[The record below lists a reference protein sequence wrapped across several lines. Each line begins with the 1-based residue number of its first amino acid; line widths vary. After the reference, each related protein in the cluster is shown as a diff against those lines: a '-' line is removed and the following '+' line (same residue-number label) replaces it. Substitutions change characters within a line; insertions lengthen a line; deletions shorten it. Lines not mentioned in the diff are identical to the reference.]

1 MRSSTITTMVR
12 RRAARATGLAAVAG
26 AAFAISASPAT
37 AVDFGHLS
45 AEITDL
51 AGSATRQA
59 GAHPDSAVSFYVPPL
74 DAENPQSFPEEQPH
88 RFQIDLPPGFVGNP
102 LAAERC
108 ADSAL
113 KAGDYGNNAV
123 CPVGSQV
130 GIARLFGN
138 NGSWTPPSEVPV
150 YNVVPP
156 ADKPAIFAFNYLGTV
171 VKITPSIR
179 PGDHGVTID
188 SGVIGQGALYF
199 GAKVTL
205 WGVPADSA
213 HDPSRWEP
221 KYGGYMIARPGVSH
235 SQRRPFL
242 SLPTSCTGRPETLTA
257 RLDGWGSVGQFATR
271 QLTTDVNDMPF
282 TNVGCGRLPFAPSVL
297 AEAPSR
303 SVESPTGLDVE
314 LKVPQVD
321 APDGLSTAHVR
332 DVTVALP
339 EGMVVSPSS
348 APGLEACSP
357 AQIGLGVDAE
367 PTCPRASKLGTVTA
381 ETPLLED
388 ALAGEVFL
396 AQQNENPF
404 GSMLAMYLVVRG
416 PGVLVKIPGRVDA
429 DPVTGRLTATFKNNP
444 QLPFSVLRVK
454 LPGGENAPLATPASC
469 GTHQTATN
477 IVSWAT
483 PAVLPFSTPMTIDQ
497 GCDRGGFSPAVS
509 AGSTNTAAGEHSTFA
524 LRIQRAD
531 GQQHVRSVTTTMP
544 AGLLA
549 NIASVP
555 LCGEAQA
562 NAGTCDDASQVGT
575 TRTAAG
581 PGTSPL
587 TLPGKVFLT
596 GGYKGGQYGLAIV
609 VRALAG
615 PFDLGTVVVRAS
627 ISVDPIDAHVTV
639 VSDDVPNVLSVKGKD
654 GVSNGFK
661 LLIRDIQVNVDRPS
675 FIINPTSC
683 APKAIG
689 GTIGSYGGATATISQ
704 RFQVDGCAGL
714 DLKPDL
720 ALTLSGKGQTT
731 DGKHPAVSAVLT
743 QHSGQSNLSKVRVAL
758 PLSLALDPDNA
769 NGLCEF
775 VDGSKVEPT
784 CPKASIVGK
793 ATAVTPILNEP
804 LTGPVY
810 FVKNVRK
817 DPKSGREIRTLP
829 KLVLPLV
836 GPNGIKLTLTGTSAV
851 ENDHLVTTFDN
862 IPDAPVSSFKLDII
876 GGKGGILTVSNADI
890 CKSTQVAEKQVDGQN
905 GKDADTSVS
914 IQTPNCPLKVVS
926 KKIGKT
932 SVAVRVSGLGA
943 GKVTV
948 TGRGIKK
955 TSKSIASATVAT
967 ITAKRTKGKP
977 GKVTVSFDPAGP
989 AKARKITK

>member
-1 MRSSTITTMVR
+1 MRSSSINTMLR
-12 RRAARATGLAAVAG
+12 HRAGRALSLAAAAG
-26 AAFAISASPAT
+26 AAFAIGAPPAM
-37 AVDFGHLS
+37 ALEFDQLS
-45 AEITDL
+45 AEVTDL
-51 AGSATRQA
+51 AGNATRQA
-59 GAHPDSAVSFYVPPL
+59 GAHPDSAVSFYVRPV
-74 DAENPQSFPEEQPH
+74 DAENPQSFPEQQPH
-88 RFQIDLPPGFVGNP
+88 RFQIDLPPGLVGNP
-102 LAAERC
+102 LAADRC

-113 KAGDYGNNAV
+113 KAGENGNNAV
-123 CPVGSQV
+123 CPVSSQV
-130 GIARLFGN
+130 GIARVLGIG
-138 NGSWTPPSEVPV
+138 GSWTPPSEVPV

-156 ADKPAIFAFNYLGTV
+156 DDKPAIFAFNYLGTV

-188 SGVIGQGALYF
+188 SGVISQGALYF

-213 HDPSRWEP
+213 HDPDRWEP
-221 KYGGYMIARPGVSH
+221 KFGGFMIARPGLSH
-235 SQRRPFL
+235 SERRPFL

-257 RLDGWGSVGQFATR
+257 RLDGWGSVGQFTTR
-271 QLTTDVNDMPF
+271 ELTTDPNDVPF
-282 TNVGCGRLPFAPSVL
+282 TNVGCDRLPFAPSALV
-297 AEAPSR
+297 EAPSR
-303 SVESPTGLDVE
+303 TAESPTGLDVE
-314 LKVPQVD
+314 LEVPQAD
-321 APDGLSTAHVR
+321 SPDGLSTAHVR
-332 DVTVALP
+332 DVTVELP

-367 PTCPRASKLGTVTA
+367 PSCPRASKLGTVTA
-381 ETPLLED
+381 ETPLLKEP
-388 ALAGEVFL
+388 LAGEVFL
-396 AQQNENPF
+396 AQPNENPF

-454 LPGGENAPLATPASC
+454 LPGGENAPLATPAAC
-469 GTHQTATN
+469 GTHQTTTD

-483 PAVLPFSTPMTIDQ
+483 PEVHPFSTPMAIDQ
-497 GCDRGGFSPAVS
+497 GCDRGGFAPSVT

-549 NIASVP
+549 DIASVP

-615 PFDLGTVVVRAS
+615 PFDLGIVVVRAS
-627 ISVDPIDAHVTV
+627 ISVDPLDAHVTV
-639 VSDDVPNVLSVKGKD
+639 VSDDVPNILSVKGRD

-661 LLIRDIQVNVDRPS
+661 LLLRDIQVNVDRPS
-675 FIINPTSC
+675 FILNPTSC
-683 APKAIG
+683 AAKSIG
-689 GTIGSYGGATATISQ
+689 GSIGSYGGATVPIAE

-714 DLKPDL
+714 DLKPSL

-743 QHSGQSNLSKVRVAL
+743 QPGGQSNLKKVRVAL
-758 PLSLALDPDNA
+758 PLSLALDTENA

-775 VDGSKVEPT
+775 ADGSKVEPT
-784 CPKASIVGK
+784 CPKASIVGT
-793 ATAVTPILNEP
+793 ATAVTPILNQP

-810 FVKNVRK
+810 FVKNIRK
-817 DPKSGREIRTLP
+817 DPKSGRDIRTLP
-829 KLVLPLV
+829 KLVIPMV
-836 GPNGIKLTLTGTSAV
+836 GPNGVKLTLTGTSDV

-862 IPDAPVSSFKLDII
+862 IPDAPVSSFKLNII
-876 GGKGGILTVSNADI
+876 GGKGGILTVSDADI
-890 CKSTQVAEKQVDGQN
+890 CKATQVAEQQADGQN
-905 GKDADTSVS
+905 GKDADASVF
-914 IQTPNCPLKVVS
+914 IQTPSCPLKVVS
-926 KKIGKT
+926 KKAGKT
-932 SVAVRVSGLGA
+932 SVAVKVSGLGA

-948 TGRGIKK
+948 SGKGIKK
-955 TSKSIASATVAT
+955 TSKTIANATVAT
-967 ITAKRTKGKP
+967 ITAKRSKGKP
-977 GKVTVSFDPAGP
+977 AKVTVTYDPAGP
-989 AKARKITK
+989 AKPRRTTK

>member
-1 MRSSTITTMVR
+1 LTN
-12 RRAARATGLAAVAG
+12 TGC
-26 AAFAISASPAT
+26 
-37 AVDFGHLS
+37 
-45 AEITDL
+45 
-51 AGSATRQA
+51 
-59 GAHPDSAVSFYVPPL
+59 
-74 DAENPQSFPEEQPH
+74 
-88 RFQIDLPPGFVGNP
+88 
-102 LAAERC
+102 ER
-108 ADSAL
+108 
-113 KAGDYGNNAV
+113 V
-123 CPVGSQV
+123 
-130 GIARLFGN
+130 
-138 NGSWTPPSEVPV
+138 
-150 YNVVPP
+150 
-156 ADKPAIFAFNYLGTV
+156 
-171 VKITPSIR
+171 
-179 PGDHGVTID
+179 
-188 SGVIGQGALYF
+188 
-199 GAKVTL
+199 
-205 WGVPADSA
+205 
-213 HDPSRWEP
+213 
-221 KYGGYMIARPGVSH
+221 
-235 SQRRPFL
+235 
-242 SLPTSCTGRPETLTA
+242 
-257 RLDGWGSVGQFATR
+257 
-271 QLTTDVNDMPF
+271 
-282 TNVGCGRLPFAPSVL
+282 PFAPSVL

-314 LKVPQVD
+314 LKVPQGE

-357 AQIGLGVDAE
+357 SQIGLGTDAE
-367 PTCPRASKLGTVTA
+367 PTCPRASKLGTIVA
-381 ETPLLED
+381 ETPLLEEP
-388 ALAGEVFL
+388 LAGEVFL
-396 AQQNENPF
+396 AQPNENPF
-404 GSMLAMYLVVRG
+404 GSMLGMYMVVRG
-416 PGVLVKIPGRVDA
+416 PGVLVKIPGRVNA
-429 DPVTGRLTATFKNNP
+429 DPSTGRVTATFKNNP
-444 QLPFSVLRVK
+444 QLPFSALRVK

-469 GTHQTATN
+469 GTHQTATG

-483 PAVLPFSTPMTIDQ
+483 PEVHSLSTPMTIDQ
-497 GCDRGGFSPAVS
+497 GCDRGGFAPAVS
-509 AGSTNTAAGEHSTFA
+509 AGSVGTAAGEHSTFA

-544 AGLLA
+544 TGLLA

-562 NAGTCDDASQVGT
+562 NAGTCDEASQVGS

-609 VRALAG
+609 VRAVAG

-639 VSDDVPNVLSVKGKD
+639 VSDDVPNILAVKGKD
-654 GVSNGFK
+654 GVANGFK
-661 LLIRDIQVNVDRPS
+661 LLLRDIQVNVDRPS

-689 GTIGSYGGATATISQ
+689 GSIGSYGGTTVPIAA

-714 DLKPDL
+714 DLQPGL

-731 DGKHPAVSAVLT
+731 DGKHPAVAAVLT
-743 QHSGQSNLSKVRVAL
+743 QKPGQANLSKVRVAL

-784 CPKASIVGK
+784 CPKASVVGT

-817 DPKSGREIRTLP
+817 DPKSGREIKTLP
-829 KLVLPLV
+829 KLVVPLI

-851 ENDHLVTTFDN
+851 ENDHLVTTFEN
-862 IPDAPVSSFKLDII
+862 IPDAPVSSFKLNII
-876 GGKGGILTVSNADI
+876 GGKGGVLTVSGADI
-890 CKSTQVAEKQVDGQN
+890 CKSTQIADQQVDGQN
-905 GKDADTSVS
+905 GKNADTSIS
-914 IQTPNCPLKVVS
+914 IQTPSCPLKVVS
-926 KKIGKT
+926 KKVGKT
-932 SVAVRVSGLGA
+932 SVAVKVSGLGA

-948 TGRGIKK
+948 SGKGIKK
-955 TSKSIASATVAT
+955 TTKTIAKATVAT

-977 GKVTVSFDPAGP
+977 AKVTVSFDPVGP
-989 AKARKITK
+989 AKARKTSK

>member
-1 MRSSTITTMVR
+1 MLR
-12 RRAARATGLAAVAG
+12 RRATRAVGLVAVAG
-26 AAFAISASPAT
+26 AAFAASTPPAV
-37 AVDFGHLS
+37 ALEFEHLS
-45 AEITDL
+45 TEVTDL
-51 AGSATRQA
+51 AGNATRQA
-59 GAHPDSAVSFYVPPL
+59 GSHPDSAVAFWVRPVDP
-74 DAENPQSFPEEQPH
+74 ENPQSFPEQLPH
-88 RFQIDLPPGFVGNP
+88 RFQIDVPPGLVGNP

-108 ADSAL
+108 EDPGL
-113 KAGDYGNNAV
+113 KAGENGNTAV
-123 CPVGSQV
+123 CPVASQV
-130 GIARLFGN
+130 GIARVYLA
-138 NGSWTPPSEVPV
+138 NGAWTPTGSEVPV

-156 ADKPAIFAFNYLGTV
+156 ADKPAIFAFNFNGAV

-188 SGVIGQGALYF
+188 SGVISQGALVF

-205 WGVPADSA
+205 WGVPADRA
-213 HDPSRWEP
+213 HDVNRWEP
-221 KYGGYMIARPGVSH
+221 KFGGFLVERPGVSH
-235 SQRRPFL
+235 SERKPFL
-242 SLPTSCTGRPETLTA
+242 SLPTSCPGRPETLTA
-257 RLDGWGSVGQFATR
+257 RLDGWASIGQFTSR
-271 QLTTDVNDMPF
+271 ELTTDANDVPL
-282 TNVGCGRLPFAPSVL
+282 TNVGCERLPFAPSVA

-303 SVESPTGLDVE
+303 TVESPTGLDVE
-314 LKVPQVD
+314 LKVPQ
-321 APDGLSTAHVR
+321 AESPDGLSTAHVR
-332 DVTVALP
+332 DVTVTLP
-339 EGMVVSPSS
+339 DGMVVSPSS
-348 APGLEACSP
+348 APGLDACSP
-357 AQIGLGVDAE
+357 AQIGIGVDAE
-367 PTCPRASKLGTVTA
+367 PTCPRASKLGTVVA

-388 ALAGEVFL
+388 SLAGEVFL
-396 AQQNENPF
+396 AQPNENPF
-404 GSMLAMYLVVRG
+404 GAMLAMYVVVRG
-416 PGVLVKIPGRVDA
+416 PGVLVKIPGRVNA
-429 DPVTGRLTATFKNNP
+429 DPVTGQLTATFKNNP
-444 QLPFSVLRVK
+444 QLPVSALRVK

-483 PAVLPFSTPMTIDQ
+483 PEVHPFTTPMAIDQ
-497 GCDRGGFSPAVS
+497 GCDRGGFAPAVS
-509 AGSTNTAAGEHSTFA
+509 VGSVGTAAGKHATFA

-549 NIASVP
+549 NISSVP
-555 LCGEAQA
+555 LCGEAEA
-562 NAGTCDDASQVGT
+562 NAGTCGDASQVGT

-596 GGYKGGQYGLAIV
+596 GGYKGGQYGLAVV
-609 VRALAG
+609 VRAVAG

-627 ISVDPIDAHVTV
+627 ISIDPIDAHVTV
-639 VSDDVPNVLSVKGKD
+639 VSDDVPNILSVKGKD

-661 LLIRDIQVNVDRPS
+661 LLLRDIQVNVDRPS

-683 APKAIG
+683 APKSIG
-689 GTIGSYGGATATISQ
+689 GSIGSYGGATAAISQ

-714 DLKPDL
+714 DLKPSL

-731 DGKHPAVSAVLT
+731 DGKHPAISAVLT
-743 QHSGQSNLSKVRVAL
+743 QQPGQSNLEKVRVAL

-793 ATAVTPILNEP
+793 ATATTPILNEP

-810 FVKNVRK
+810 FVKNIRK

-836 GPNGIKLTLTGTSAV
+836 GPNGIKLTLTGTSDV
-851 ENDHLVTTFDN
+851 ENNRLVTTFDN
-862 IPDAPVSSFKLDII
+862 VPDAPVSSFKMNII
-876 GGKGGILTVSNADI
+876 GGKGGILAVSGADI
-890 CKSTQVAEKQVDGQN
+890 CKGTQVADQQVDGQN
-905 GKDADTSVS
+905 GKDADASVS
-914 IQTPNCPLKVVS
+914 IQTPSCPLKVVS
-926 KKIGKT
+926 KKVGKS
-932 SVAVRVSGLGA
+932 SVAVKVSGLGA

-948 TGRGIKK
+948 SGRGIKK
-955 TSKSIASATVAT
+955 TTKSISKATVAT

-977 GKVTVSFDPAGP
+977 GKVTVSFDPTGP
-989 AKARKITK
+989 AKARKTSR